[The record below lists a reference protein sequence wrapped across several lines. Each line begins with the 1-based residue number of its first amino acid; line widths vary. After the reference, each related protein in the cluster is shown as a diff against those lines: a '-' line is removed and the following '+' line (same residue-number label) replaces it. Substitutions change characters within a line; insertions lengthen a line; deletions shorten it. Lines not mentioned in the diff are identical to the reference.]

1 MRRSYSTTPA
11 PVDTDRT
18 DDRDTSS
25 PSKADVFLE
34 TGLLPEEYVL
44 AEIEARGGRL
54 QQQEICSYTGW
65 SDGCVSRLLSEME
78 AEGTI
83 ERIRLGNEKLV
94 YLPGSKPECGPPS
107 GDAGGTDARSPP

>member
-1 MRRSYSTTPA
+1 MRRSSSTAPG

-18 DDRDTSS
+18 EDRDTSP

-44 AEIEARGGRL
+44 AEIDARGGRL
-54 QQQEICSYTGW
+54 QQREICRFTGW
-65 SDGCVSRLLSEME
+65 SDGCISRLLSEME

-83 ERIRLGNEKLV
+83 ERVRLGNEKLV
-94 YLPGSKPECGPPS
+94 YLPGSKPEWGPPS
-107 GDAGGTDARSPP
+107 EDARERADASPP

>member
-1 MRRSYSTTPA
+1 MMRSFSTIPSPDDA
-11 PVDTDRT
+11 DRT

-25 PSKADVFLE
+25 PTKADVFLE

-44 AEIEARGGRL
+44 AEIDARGGRL
-54 QQQEICSYTGW
+54 QQREICRYTGW

-83 ERIRLGNEKLV
+83 ERVRLGNEKLV
-94 YLPGSKPECGPPS
+94 YLPGSRPEWGPPS
-107 GDAGGTDARSPP
+107 EDARERADGSPP

>member
-1 MRRSYSTTPA
+1 MRRSYATSAAT
-11 PVDTDRT
+11 VDVDRT
-18 DDRDTSS
+18 DDRGASS

-44 AEIEARGGRL
+44 AEIEARGGRI
-54 QQQEICSYTGW
+54 QQQEICRYTGW

-83 ERIRLGNEKLV
+83 ERVRLGNQKLV
-94 YLPGSKPECGPPS
+94 YLPGSKPDRGPPS
-107 GDAGGTDARSPP
+107 GDGGSPDDRSPP

>member
-1 MRRSYSTTPA
+1 MSRSYSTAPA
-11 PVDTDRT
+11 PADTDRT

-44 AEIEARGGRL
+44 EEIEARGGRL
-54 QQQEICSYTGW
+54 QQQEICRYTGW

-107 GDAGGTDARSPP
+107 GDARGTDARSPP

>member
-1 MRRSYSTTPA
+1 MRRSYSTSAAT
-11 PVDTDRT
+11 VDVDRT
-18 DDRDTSS
+18 DDRGASS

-44 AEIEARGGRL
+44 RELEARGGRA
-54 QQQEICSYTGW
+54 QQQEICRYTGW
-65 SDGCVSRLLSEME
+65 SAGCVSRLLSEME

-83 ERIRLGNEKLV
+83 GRVRLGNEKLV

-107 GDAGGTDARSPP
+107 GDGGRPDHRSSP